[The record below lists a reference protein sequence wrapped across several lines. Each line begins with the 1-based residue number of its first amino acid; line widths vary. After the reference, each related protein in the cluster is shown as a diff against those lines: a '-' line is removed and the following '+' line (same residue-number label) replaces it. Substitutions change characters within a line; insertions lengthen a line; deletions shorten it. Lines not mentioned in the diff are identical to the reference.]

1 MGYDMYLVAPS
12 AEDLAIKEVRGL
24 AVDEAIFAREAFVNQ
39 TIMSRQPTLKGPVRM
54 ARREERHDWR
64 FTNREEWDWS
74 GLSEQEAT
82 NFHAAARA
90 LRQNDPGYRAQY
102 DQFQAAVEKA
112 VEVLDPTYFRL
123 NIWGMSQF
131 AHLMGLAGMLN
142 NTRAPELRY
151 QDFNI
156 PLIINKEGQ
165 EEEDYESVQYQTW
178 KEQYLGF
185 TSQGPGIPRGK
196 IQAGN
201 EGWLVL
207 PSECESA
214 LTIWATCDDLTKQYI
229 RAQSEISYDES
240 FPDPDNRRRVE
251 QGLADRRARV
261 GGEITV
267 EPYEPDALKYYWD
280 AWLAFIERAVSRG
293 GFEVD

>member
-1 MGYDMYLVAPS
+1 MGYDMHLVAPS
-12 AEDLAIKEVRGL
+12 AEDLAIKEARDL
-24 AVDEAIFAREAFVNQ
+24 AVDEAVLAREAFVNQ

-54 ARREERHDWR
+54 ARREERPDWR

-74 GLSEQEAT
+74 GLSAQEAA

-90 LRQNDPGYRAQY
+90 LRQNDPAYRSQY
-102 DQFQAAVEKA
+102 DQFQAAVEAA
-112 VEVLDPTYFRL
+112 VEVPDPTYFRL

-142 NTRAPELRY
+142 NTRAPEISY
-151 QDFNI
+151 EDFKI
-156 PLIINKEGQ
+156 PNLINKEGL
-165 EEEDYESVQYQTW
+165 EEADFESVQYKTW

-185 TSQGPGIPRGK
+185 ISAGPGIPRGK

-207 PSECESA
+207 PSECASA
-214 LTIWATCDDLTKQYI
+214 LAIWVACDDLTKQYI
-229 RAQSEISYDES
+229 RAQSEISYDENL
-240 FPDPDNRRRVE
+240 PDPDNRRRIE
-251 QGLADRRARV
+251 QGLADRRARMSE
-261 GGEITV
+261 EITV
-267 EPYEPDALKYYWD
+267 EPYEPDVVKYYWD
-280 AWLAFIERAVSRG
+280 AWLAFIERAVSRS

>member
-1 MGYDMYLVAPS
+1 
-12 AEDLAIKEVRGL
+12 
-24 AVDEAIFAREAFVNQ
+24 
-39 TIMSRQPTLKGPVRM
+39 M
-54 ARREERHDWR
+54 ARREERRDWR

-74 GLSEQEAT
+74 GLSEQET
-82 NFHAAARA
+82 DGFHTAARA
-90 LRQNDPGYRAQY
+90 LRQNDPAYRAQY
-102 DQFQAAVEKA
+102 NQFQAAVEEA
-112 VEVLDPTYFRL
+112 VEVPDPTYFRL

-156 PLIINKEGQ
+156 PLIINKEGL
-165 EEEDYESVQYQTW
+165 EEEDYESPQYKTW

-185 TSQGPGIPRGK
+185 ASQGPGIPRGK

-201 EGWLVL
+201 EGWLVS
-207 PSECESA
+207 PAECASA
-214 LTIWATCDDLTKQYI
+214 LAIWEAGDDLTRQYI
-229 RAQSEISYDES
+229 RAQSEISYDENLS
-240 FPDPDNRRRVE
+240 DSDNRRRIE
-251 QGLADRRARV
+251 QGLADRRARMSD
-261 GGEITV
+261 EIRV
-267 EPYEPDALKYYWD
+267 EPYTPDAVKYYWD